1 MCSHSIVPGCF
12 NVEISLIVLNWYLI
26 LTELETFLFYCW
38 FMLQTREKNNNLH
51 VMKLSDGDFVRKLE
65 NCITFGYPLLLEN
78 VYEELDPTLEPLLV
92 KAIFKQAGSLQIRLG
107 DSTIEYNENFRFYIT
122 TKLRNPHYAPE
133 VIGDFLLS
141 CLGIANSFFT

>member
-1 MCSHSIVPGCF
+1 
-12 NVEISLIVLNWYLI
+12 
-26 LTELETFLFYCW
+26 
-38 FMLQTREKNNNLH
+38 MLQTREKENNLH

-107 DSTIEYNENFRFYIT
+107 DNTIEYNENFRFYIT

-133 VIGDFLLS
+133 VIGISLFR
-141 CLGIANSFFT
+141 TP